1 MIIEEDPQT
10 KTSAMT
16 LAYQLRQ
23 EGRQEGRHEGEVGL
37 VIRLLRRKFPDV
49 AIQVVPILERLD
61 EEQLLSFGEALLFM
75 QAPDECM
82 AWLSG
87 K

>member
-23 EGRQEGRHEGEVGL
+23 EGRQEGAAGAFVRL
-37 VIRLLRRKFPDV
+37 VRRKFPDV
-49 AIQVVPILERLD
+49 ASQVAPVLERLD
-61 EEQLLSFGEALLFM
+61 EEQLFSFGEALLFM
-75 QAPDECM
+75 QTPGECLE
-82 AWLSG
+82 WLAG